1 MNYPQS
7 QLFDFLPKISKRYN
21 GLDTTPEPP
30 IPATHP
36 LPESRTLV
44 FIDSGVSEQQTLL
57 DALAPDTEV
66 IRLDGDRD
74 GIEQIR
80 EAIAGRTG
88 IDSIHLV
95 SHGSSGRVQLGTTQ
109 LDAETLDAYLPQWQ
123 ILRGS
128 LSEGADILLYG
139 CNVGTSDTGVTFLQR
154 LAELTGADIAASN
167 DLTGSAEL
175 NGNWTLEVST
185 GNIDAPVPFQSEAI
199 AAYNAVLETYN
210 VSAGNV
216 TGLIQ
221 AITDAKNQDS
231 IINLEKGT
239 YTLTTSDNS
248 ILGANGLPS
257 IQTGT
262 LTINGNGAEIVRAEN
277 APDDFR
283 IFHIGANANVTLN
296 NLTVKNGLANIP
308 NSEENTRRDGGGI
321 YNEGTL
327 TLNQST
333 ITGNQAEDDG
343 GGIKNEGILTVR
355 DSTISNNSAGSPL
368 NDNPDANGGGIQNGR
383 TAVISNSTISKNQA
397 GKDGGGIYNTGNLT
411 VNHSTIAFN
420 VADSDGIN
428 TGNGGG
434 IRVEGRN
441 ISLNLGHTLIAG
453 NEDQS
458 PSGDVHRDVSGS
470 VNPAEYNLIGDVTG
484 ITGLNGGTNYSFNS
498 LGVSDINAVINPT
511 LALNGAGPG
520 SPLTHAL
527 IVGSPA
533 INLGNPLSTELAT
546 DQRGTGFERKVGTA
560 IDIGA
565 YEQQLLPVITEI
577 MYHPRSAEPDW
588 EWVEIYNPTDQTL
601 NLKGFVFAKA
611 NADPTLPPANIAE
624 GTIAPGKTGILFN
637 ANLLAESFKIA
648 WDTGDIPLIPVSN
661 WSALGNTSDRIGLW
675 PSLSSYRQGFTTAI
689 DEVAYNTTGLTPSVG
704 ASLYLNPLTYNQEDL
719 TKVNDIGNNWLISAI
734 GTPTAPTPVVAKA
747 YESTLDRNNSGLD
760 IGSPG
765 PTDEIL
771 PRFENVIAQNV
782 TTAGEE
788 PYSFTVTFTDNRAI
802 DWSTLEPRD
811 IIVTGPKNE
820 SLTVT
825 DRTTPNRSG
834 NFNSINVIYKI
845 TPPGDTWDS
854 GDNGTYTV
862 TLQQNQV
869 TDTTGN
875 AIASQ
880 ELGRFVVNINT
891 PPTLA
896 PITQTGTKNT
906 SFVFKP
912 EYFTS
917 QFTDSDRNTLQK
929 ISITSLP
936 TNGTLFLD
944 GNLIANPR
952 EIPLGDIGKLSF
964 VPNNNFN
971 GPVSFTWN
979 GFDGTDYAKT
989 PSTVNLTINAPPTL
1003 ANPLENQ
1010 TTTPGTNFTFPIPE
1024 NTFDDA
1030 DIAVYND
1037 RLTYTATLSNG
1048 DPLPKWLTFNED
1060 GTFTGTPGGTDLGT
1074 LPIKVTATD
1083 KFGASISD
1091 TFDLII
1097 QQPNGGNGGGN
1108 TGGGN
1113 SGGGSNPDTGTGG
1126 SNTGG
1131 SNTGGGSN
1139 TDTGTGGSNTGGGS
1153 NTDTGTG
1160 GSNTGGSNTGG
1171 GSNPDTGTGGGSNN
1185 VLPTLANPLENQTTT
1200 PGTNFTFPI
1209 PENTFDDADIVVY
1222 NDRLTYTA
1230 TLSNGDPLPKWLT
1243 FNNEDGTFTGTPG
1256 GTDLGTLLI
1265 KVTATDK
1272 FGASISDTFDLII
1285 QQPNGGGSNTGNG
1298 SNNLP
1303 PTLANPLENQTTTP
1317 GTNFTFPIPENTFND
1332 ADIAVYNDRLTYTAT
1347 LSNGD
1352 PLPKWLTFNEDGTFT
1367 GTPGGTDLGT
1377 LPIKVTATDKFGA
1390 SISDTFDLIIQP
1402 PNGGGNTGDGGTGDG
1417 GTGGGTNPDTGT
1429 DRGSNPGTEGGND
1442 NGPLT
1447 PDSPVNGDRPS
1458 SENPTA
1464 TPLKGVSHTSS
1475 TNTCNPV
1482 PLDPSQNS
1490 GCKCPV
1496 PPPPEIIFYGPQDR
1510 PPLET
1515 FLLGTQENDEILGD
1529 DRHEGILGFAADD
1542 FLWGKGGTDV
1552 LYGDTG
1558 ADYMLGGVGSDFPVG
1573 SAIERDRIEGGKEND
1588 FINGNEGNDT
1598 LYGGRA
1604 NDIIHGG
1611 KDDDLIFANLDNDI
1625 LSGDLGNDTIL
1636 GGNGRETPIGTAGDR
1651 DLIFGNRGND
1661 LLNGNEGE
1669 DIIYSGKNDDIAYGG
1684 KDNDLV
1690 YGDLGNDILLGDQ
1703 GDDSLFGGPSDPNVP
1718 DLGGRDLIYG
1728 GESNDFINGNQ
1739 GDDTLHGGNSND
1751 IIHGGK
1757 DNDILCG
1764 SAGDDLLFGDLGDDT
1779 LYGED
1784 GSDTIRGGIG
1794 NDAPLGSVGD
1804 RDFLCAGLGDDW
1816 LEGNAGKDTLIGG
1829 SGNDTLYGGKDDDL
1843 LYGSAGDDFLSGDLG
1858 NDTLTGGAG
1867 RDRFVL
1873 RAGFGTDTITD
1884 FTPGEDEFVLGE
1896 GLTFNLLNFVSSNCG
1911 TAIALGDEILAI
1923 VKGIEPEAMV
1933 AETFSLLT

>member
-21 GLDTTPEPP
+21 GLDSTPEPP

-74 GIEQIR
+74 GIEQII

-139 CNVGTSDTGVTFLQR
+139 CNVGTSDTGITFLQK
-154 LAELTGADIAASN
+154 LADLTGADIAASN

-199 AAYNAVLETYN
+199 AAYNAVLAKTYT
-210 VSAGNV
+210 VPAGDV
-216 TGLIQ
+216 TELIK

-231 IINLEKGT
+231 IINLAGGT
-239 YTLTTSDNS
+239 YTLTTSDNF

-277 APDDFR
+277 APGFR

-308 NSEENTRRDGGGI
+308 NSEENNRRDGGGI

-333 ITGNQAEDDG
+333 ITGNRAEDDG
-343 GGIKNEGILTVR
+343 GGIKNERFLTVR
-355 DSTISNNSAGSPL
+355 DSTISNNSAGSEL
-368 NDNPDANGGGIQNGR
+368 NDNPDANGGGIQNGS
-383 TAVISNSTISKNQA
+383 TAVISNSTISHNQA

-434 IRVEGRN
+434 IWGQGRN

-484 ITGLNGGTNYSFNS
+484 SSGLNGGTNYSFNS

-511 LALNGAGPG
+511 LALNGADPG

-533 INLGNPLSTELAT
+533 INLGNPNVNPQLAT

-601 NLKGFVFAKA
+601 NLKGFVFANA

-734 GTPTAPTPVVAKA
+734 GAPTAPTPVVAKA

-765 PTDEIL
+765 PTDKIL

-788 PYSFTVTFTDNRAI
+788 PYSFTVTFTDNRAL

-825 DRTTPNRSG
+825 ARTTPNHNG

-880 ELGRFVVNINT
+880 ELGRFAVNINT

-917 QFTDSDRNTLQK
+917 QFTDSDGNTLQK

-936 TNGTLFLD
+936 TNGTLFFD
-944 GNLIANPR
+944 GNLIANPL

-1037 RLTYTATLSNG
+1037 RLTYTATLSNA

-1097 QQPNGGNGGGN
+1097 QP
-1108 TGGGN
+1108 
-1113 SGGGSNPDTGTGG
+1113 
-1126 SNTGG
+1126 
-1131 SNTGGGSN
+1131 
-1139 TDTGTGGSNTGGGS
+1139 
-1153 NTDTGTG
+1153 
-1160 GSNTGGSNTGG
+1160 
-1171 GSNPDTGTGGGSNN
+1171 
-1185 VLPTLANPLENQTTT
+1185 
-1200 PGTNFTFPI
+1200 
-1209 PENTFDDADIVVY
+1209 
-1222 NDRLTYTA
+1222 
-1230 TLSNGDPLPKWLT
+1230 
-1243 FNNEDGTFTGTPG
+1243 
-1256 GTDLGTLLI
+1256 
-1265 KVTATDK
+1265 
-1272 FGASISDTFDLII
+1272 
-1285 QQPNGGGSNTGNG
+1285 PNGGGSNTGNG
-1298 SNNLP
+1298 SNPDTGTGNGSNNVP

-1447 PDSPVNGDRPS
+1447 PDSPVNGDRPN

-1475 TNTCNPV
+1475 INTCNPV

-1529 DRHEGILGFAADD
+1529 DRHEGIFGFAAHD

-1573 SAIERDRIEGGKEND
+1573 PGIERDRIEGGKGND